1 MRDQN
6 YSAGIVRMCAW
17 CGVSL
22 ETAEMPAASWMP
34 DSDDV
39 PVGPHTHT
47 ICQTCLTTHFA
58 EDHPPAGIEAPFE
71 PVPVLRRR

>member
-1 MRDQN
+1 MRNQN
-6 YSAGIVRMCAW
+6 HSAGIVRVCAW

-22 ETAEMPAASWMP
+22 EAAEMPAASWMH
-34 DSDDV
+34 DCDDF

-47 ICQTCLTTHFA
+47 ICHACLTTYFA
-58 EDHPPAGIEAPFE
+58 EDLPPGECEAPFE